1 MHHVRI
7 SGRSLINKRSKT
19 NELAL
24 WKRKSRFNGVEK
36 IVVAIETSAIRLGLV
51 NPDIYRDMHV
61 LYHAIIEA
69 LHGVTRGQV
78 ELGGL
83 LRTAGLRFAIVR
95 GRPFKNGDEGMDC
108 CRRVWNDWS
117 TSSGI

>member
-1 MHHVRI
+1 M
-7 SGRSLINKRSKT
+7 
-19 NELAL
+19 
-24 WKRKSRFNGVEK
+24 
-36 IVVAIETSAIRLGLV
+36 AIETSAIRLGLV

-61 LYHAIIEA
+61 LYLAIIEA

-95 GRPFKNGDEGMDC
+95 GRPFKNGDEGEWIAVAVYGTIGAQV
-108 CRRVWNDWS
+108 RGFEHEPVSLRINH
-117 TSSGI
+117 I